1 MSGLME
7 ARLPEMLIRSSNRQK
22 VLDFCT
28 FEVYDNYISGQL
40 NIVCHFREYME
51 VAANVYD
58 Q

>member
-1 MSGLME
+1 MSGLTE
-7 ARLPEMLIRSSNRQK
+7 LQLPDQLIKHSNRQK

-28 FEVYDNYISGQL
+28 LAVYDNFKSGQL

>member
-28 FEVYDNYISGQL
+28 LAVYDNCKSGQL
-40 NIVCHFREYME
+40 NIVCHFRMKP
-51 VAANVYD
+51 VMVANVYD

>member
-7 ARLPEMLIRSSNRQK
+7 ARLPEMPIRSSNRQK

-28 FEVYDNYISGQL
+28 LAVYDNHISGQL
-40 NIVCHFREYME
+40 NIVCHFRMKS
-51 VAANVYD
+51 VMMANVYD